1 MLHHDA
7 VRRNQQYRIRQIK
20 EVGDI
25 VNTGGDVSIVI
36 EPPKGL
42 FRLNLRETW
51 HYRELLYFLAW
62 RDLKTRYAQTAIGI
76 GWAIVQP
83 LFTMLMFT
91 LVFSRM
97 ANIPSDGLPYSVF
110 ALTALLPWGYMA
122 RSLER
127 CSTSVVN
134 EGALVRKVYFP
145 RLIIPLA
152 ASVIGLVDFSVAF
165 LFLLAMMAWYHIVPT
180 WGILLLPMFL
190 GLALL
195 TALSV
200 SLWLSATNVKYRDV
214 ASMVPLATQLWMFA
228 SPVVYPLSLVP
239 DQWKFL
245 YSLNP
250 MVGVIEG
257 FRWALLGNTRPD
269 FDAMMLSAAVVF
281 ALFVGGVIYF
291 RSVED
296 TFSDVI

>member
-1 MLHHDA
+1 
-7 VRRNQQYRIRQIK
+7 
-20 EVGDI
+20 
-25 VNTGGDVSIVI
+25 
-36 EPPKGL
+36 
-42 FRLNLRETW
+42 
-51 HYRELLYFLAW
+51 
-62 RDLKTRYAQTAIGI
+62 
-76 GWAIVQP
+76 
-83 LFTMLMFT
+83 MLMFT

-165 LFLLAMMAWYHIVPT
+165 LFLLAMMGWYHIVPT
-180 WGILLLPMFL
+180 WGILLLPVFL

-228 SPVVYPLSLVP
+228 SPVVYPLSMVP

-257 FRWALLGNTRPD
+257 FRWALLGNARPD
-269 FDAMMLSAAVVF
+269 FDAMMLSAAVVL